1 MCCISCS
8 LGVSLTGKANAVTLL
23 FADKLSAIT
32 TDSQVKSEI
41 RIRTWW
47 NDRSDL
53 SLDFGT
59 KAKTGSGSDDGASVA
74 ETKVKSASNSCMRE
88 ERGDEQQGAGLHV

>member
-1 MCCISCS
+1 MCCASFS
-8 LGVSLTGKANAVTLL
+8 LGVSLTGKANAVPFI
-23 FADKLSAIT
+23 FADKLSAVT

-41 RIRTWW
+41 WIRTWW

-59 KAKTGSGSDDGASVA
+59 EAKTGSGSDDGTSVT

-88 ERGDEQQGAGLHV
+88 ERGDEQQGARLHV